1 MRKKKRSGS
10 AVDDVYQ
17 VLHDRIIQGSYPPG
31 MKMAQ
36 DVLATELKTSRT
48 PLREALNRLQANG
61 LLTATN
67 NRGMEVS
74 QVRHE
79 QTEQLYALR
88 LLVEPALIS
97 AMVPDMTAADI
108 KSMSDAL
115 DEMQSAGHATR
126 AYQEAHHKFHNVALS
141 RYPAAIREMIE
152 TIYEKILRHQ
162 RLYFSR
168 PQVPEDFTNVD
179 RCFLQ
184 AIKARNSDLARQW
197 LEFHLIDA
205 GLGLAL
211 DMHETH
217 VPQSLLLA
225 ARGVGIDI
233 DCTVD
238 HIVRPVSICWR
249 NGSVGPKPGMQ
260 TVNLKYV
267 PGGPKK

>member
-1 MRKKKRSGS
+1 
-10 AVDDVYQ
+10 
-17 VLHDRIIQGSYPPG
+17 
-31 MKMAQ
+31 MAQ
-36 DVLATELKTSRT
+36 NELATELKTSRT

-74 QVRHE
+74 EVRYE

-97 AMVPDMTAADI
+97 AMVPNMTNTDI
-108 KSMSDAL
+108 KTMSDAL

-126 AYQEAHHKFHNVALS
+126 AYQEAHLKFHNVALS
-141 RYPAAIREMIE
+141 RYPSAIREMIE

-162 RLYFSR
+162 RLHFSR
-168 PQVPEDFTNVD
+168 PQIPEDFTSVD

-184 AIKARNSDLARQW
+184 AIRARNPDHARQW

-211 DMHETH
+211 DIDEDH

-225 ARGVGIDI
+225 ARGVGIEI

-238 HIVRPVSICWR
+238 HIVRPVSIRWA
-249 NGSVGPKPGMQ
+249 NGSGGPKPAMQ
-260 TVNLKYV
+260 TVNLKYT
-267 PGGPKK
+267 PTASKK